1 MNEPGIR
8 IRIRIMEIYPGGKT
22 VERNGMDLEGHIR
35 MRGGRTGILIFK
47 QQAQSAS
54 EARRFQ
60 VFSPA
65 TLGIIIIKALVQVIS
80 TMLYTSLYTTILRY
94 FSFYFILFFCSV
106 FSFVDINVIYEK
118 RNTHIINL

>member
-1 MNEPGIR
+1 MGR
-8 IRIRIMEIYPGGKT
+8 T
-22 VERNGMDLEGHIR
+22 VERNSIDLEGHIR
-35 MRGGRTGILIFK
+35 MRGGRAGILIFQ
-47 QQAQSAS
+47 QQAQVAS
-54 EARRFQ
+54 EANRFR

-65 TLGIIIIKALVQVIS
+65 TLGIIIIIIKALVLVIS

-118 RNTHIINL
+118 RNIHIINL